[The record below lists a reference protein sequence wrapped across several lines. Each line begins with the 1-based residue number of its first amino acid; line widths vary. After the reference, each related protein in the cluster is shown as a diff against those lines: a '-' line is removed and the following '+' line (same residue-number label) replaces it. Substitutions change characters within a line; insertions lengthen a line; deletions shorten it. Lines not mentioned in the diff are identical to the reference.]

1 VLANI
6 RLQENRETV
15 MANII
20 QAVERNVHII
30 IILLP
35 ILSFIAPFLILYS
48 LYAWTFEQTYH
59 GRTFLLFFLWLVV
72 LEMILSWEKLQNIE
86 VNKLRSIRTVLFVIA
101 LLLPTIYVVTAN
113 YYGMNLMIQNL
124 TSQYISPLNID
135 STQKIVIAS
144 YMPISIEFLVFA
156 VLFCLIIL
164 LTYGINILGD
174 FSISTFF
181 LGIIGVLFTIDY
193 LYPQKLTPLQ
203 IFVPATATLAANV
216 LNLMGYKTSL
226 SFATNMPLLGAVDP
240 KNPLKYAYFN
250 IDWACAGVESLL
262 IYTVIILLFLRK
274 TTIPWKYRIIYFAIG
289 AAVTYLINILRI
301 VTLFMIAIPKGPN
314 FSANDYDFQMFHNY
328 YGMLYSVSWIV
339 SYPLIIIGSRAL
351 WGKIRNWKNGTKK
364 TVNFSIQT
372 KLSE

>member
-1 VLANI
+1 
-6 RLQENRETV
+6 

-20 QAVERNVHII
+20 QAVKRNVHII
-30 IILLP
+30 IMLLP

-48 LYAWTFEQTYH
+48 LQPWTFEQTYH

-72 LEMILSWEKLQNIE
+72 LEIILSWEKLQKIK

-101 LLLPTIYVVTAN
+101 LLLPTIYVVAAN
-113 YYGMNLMIQNL
+113 YYGINTIIKDL
-124 TSQYISPLNID
+124 TRQYVSPLNIGPSQED
-135 STQKIVIAS
+135 VIVS

-164 LTYGINILGD
+164 LEYGINILGD
-174 FSISTFF
+174 FPISTLF

-216 LNLMGYKTSL
+216 LNLMGYQTSL
-226 SFATNMPLLGAVDP
+226 SFATTMPLLGAVDP
-240 KNPLKYAYFN
+240 KNPLKYAYFG

-262 IYTVIILLFLRK
+262 IYTVTILLFLRK

-328 YGMLYSVSWIV
+328 YGMLYSITWII
-339 SYPLIIIGSRAL
+339 SYPLIIIGTRIL
-351 WGKIRNWKNGTKK
+351 WARIQNWRNTK
-364 TVNFSIQT
+364 TPAPAQFQPSQLNPA
-372 KLSE
+372 